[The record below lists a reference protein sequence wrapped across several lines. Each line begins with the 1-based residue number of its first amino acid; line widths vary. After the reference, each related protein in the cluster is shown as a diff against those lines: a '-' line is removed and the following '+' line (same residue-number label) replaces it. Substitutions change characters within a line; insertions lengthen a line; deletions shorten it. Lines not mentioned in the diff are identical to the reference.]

1 MDDVELHAK
10 RADLERILTGLDGLL
25 VAYSGGTDSAFLAW
39 AAHRVLGDRMLAVLA
54 DSASLPRA
62 ELAAAIE
69 FAREQGIP
77 LRVLATAE
85 LDNPEY
91 ARNDAR
97 RCFHCKQELF
107 TQMEL
112 LRQQLGYAHLAYGM
126 NLDDRGEFRP
136 GQQAAALH
144 SACAPLAEAQLTKAE
159 IRILAQSANL
169 RVWNKPASACLA
181 SRIEYGREVT
191 AEALAQVE
199 QAEDALHAL
208 GYARVRVRHHGS
220 LARVEI
226 AREELPQAL
235 ALPALDA
242 ITGAVRAAGFLY
254 VTLDTEGYRSG
265 SMNAVLPV
273 NAITAATPAATPEI
287 P

>member
-1 MDDVELHAK
+1 MELHAK
-10 RADLERILTGLDGLL
+10 RAELDRILAGLDGLL
-25 VAYSGGTDSAFLAW
+25 VAYSGGADSAFLAW
-39 AAHRVLGDRMLAVLA
+39 AAHRVLGQRMLAVLA

-62 ELAAAIE
+62 ELAAALE
-69 FAREQGIP
+69 FAHEQGIP
-77 LRVLATAE
+77 VCVLATAE
-85 LDNPEY
+85 LANPDY
-91 ARNDAR
+91 ARNDAQ

-107 TQMEL
+107 TRMEA
-112 LRQQLGYAHLAYGM
+112 LRQQLGYKYLAYGM

-144 SACAPLAEAQLTKAE
+144 AARAPLAEAQLSKAE
-159 IRILAQSANL
+159 IRALAQAAGL

-208 GYARVRVRHHGS
+208 GYVRVRVRHHGT
-220 LARVEI
+220 LARIEI
-226 AREELPQAL
+226 AREELPRVL
-235 ALPALDA
+235 TLSALDA
-242 ITGAVRAAGFLY
+242 ITRAVRACGFLY

-265 SMNAVLPV
+265 SMNAVLPL
-273 NAITAATPAATPEI
+273 ASIAAAQTEI
-287 P
+287 A